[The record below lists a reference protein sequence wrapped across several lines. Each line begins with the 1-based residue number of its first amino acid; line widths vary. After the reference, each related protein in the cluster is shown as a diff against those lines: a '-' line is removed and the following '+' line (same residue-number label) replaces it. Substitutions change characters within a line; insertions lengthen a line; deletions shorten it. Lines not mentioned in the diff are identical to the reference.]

1 MRSRQCAVA
10 GLILTVALTVLA
22 CKSAPSQKPFGGG
35 DVNTGP
41 GSVEFVRR
49 QLMGTWRLQ
58 QFEAAD
64 ATGQLRPV
72 KADATLEYD
81 QYGNMKVEGSLL
93 EPLPGQ
99 QQQPSQAMQ
108 SLLKYSGRIAIDT
121 QKHELRLLEQEGT
134 TDPSLQPTVGA
145 QLARRYEIN
154 NDKLTLTFVDP
165 QGKTTARAAFQR
177 AK

>member
-1 MRSRQCAVA
+1 MRFRQSAVA
-10 GLILTVALTVLA
+10 GLVLTVALTVPA

-58 QFEAAD
+58 RFEAAD
-64 ATGQLRPV
+64 AAGQLRVV

-81 QYGNMKVEGSLL
+81 QFGNMKVEGSLL

-99 QQQPSQAMQ
+99 QQPPSAADQAM
-108 SLLKYSGRIAIDT
+108 LHYSGRIAIDT
-121 QKHELRLLEQEGT
+121 QKQELRLLNQQGT
-134 TDPSLQPTVGA
+134 ADPSLQNSVGP
-145 QLARRYEIN
+145 QLARRYQID
-154 NDKLTLTFVDP
+154 NDKLTLTFVDA
-165 QGKTTARAAFQR
+165 QGKATGRATFQR

>member
-1 MRSRQCAVA
+1 MRFRQSAVA
-10 GLILTVALTVLA
+10 GLVMTVALTVLA
-22 CKSAPSQKPFGGG
+22 CKSAPSQKPFGGA

-64 ATGQLRPV
+64 AAGQLHVV
-72 KADATLEYD
+72 KADATLTYD
-81 QYGNMKVEGSLL
+81 QYGNMKVEGTLL

-99 QQQPSQAMQ
+99 QQVSRDAQGMLS
-108 SLLKYSGRIAIDT
+108 YTGRVAIDT
-121 QKHELRLLEQEGT
+121 QKQELRLLDQQGT
-134 TDPSLQPTVGA
+134 ADPSLQSSVGA
-145 QLARRYEIN
+145 QLARRYQID
-154 NDKLTLTFVDP
+154 NDKLTLTFVDA
-165 QGKTTARAAFQR
+165 QGKTTGRASWQR